1 MKTFVA
7 LLVGVALLSSATGCC
22 CSHLFGGGCGSP
34 CGSPCGPCGYNSYYG
49 GGGGGGGYYGA
60 APSYGGCPGGNCNIG
75 PTSAIMGPGGYSYAS
90 YDPMTGGGAIAP
102 IAAQP
107 GPIQQTVAYGAPLP
121 TY

>member
-7 LLVGVALLSSATGCC
+7 LLVGVALLSTATGCC

-49 GGGGGGGYYGA
+49 GGQYYGA
-60 APSYGGCPGGNCNIG
+60 APTYGNCPGGNCNIG
-75 PTSAIMGPGGYSYAS
+75 PTSALPAGGMTYAS
-90 YDPMTGGGAIAP
+90 YDPMATASIAP
-102 IAAQP
+102 IAAHA
-107 GPIQQTVAYGAPLP
+107 GHAHTTVAYGAPLP